1 MPAATA
7 ADLQRLEGV
16 LDILSGDLGALTAQ
30 MAALEQ
36 MPDMARQQLDVAL
49 ATDDRC
55 RAALGKLDGL
65 AKGFDVLREQNAKIL
80 KGQGYAAGMLE
91 EMLPLMRR
99 MAGIFDYVEELHAAG
114 VSASEFRAFLI
125 PFRAGQRAWARD
137 GSEKRRRS
145 YRRRRKRGPLRG
157 RPPWRWRRCRRRAMT
172 WPGRRQSLGRAVRL
186 RPRDAELGELHR
198 RVTEV
203 SRGATPQDKPRG
215 TAAPPK
221 VGTVLDGWR
230 LEQLLGRGGWG
241 QVFKATRS
249 GEERA
254 LKVMHPELSRNA
266 VFVERFTAEILTLA
280 SLRATTT
287 AAAAAMNTSSRST
300 ISAMPATR
308 TAGTS

>member
-1 MPAATA
+1 
-7 ADLQRLEGV
+7 
-16 LDILSGDLGALTAQ
+16 

-36 MPDMARQQLDVAL
+36 LPEVAKQHLDVAL

-91 EMLPLMRR
+91 EILPIMRR
-99 MAGIFDYVEELHAAG
+99 MAGIADYVEELHAAG
-114 VSASEFRAFLI
+114 VPGSEFRSLLAV
-125 PFRAGQRAWARD
+125 FREGQRDLGQGRIAEAKAKLSEASEARPTSGAAAVALAAVQAVGHD
-137 GSEKRRRS
+137 LAG
-145 YRRRRKRGPLRG
+145 
-157 RPPWRWRRCRRRAMT
+157 AAT
-172 WPGRRQSLGRAVRL
+172 SLGRAVRL

-203 SRGATPQDKPRG
+203 SRGATPADKPGG

-221 VGTVLDGWR
+221 VGAVLDGWR

-241 QVFKATRS
+241 QVFKATRN

-254 LKVMHPELSRNA
+254 LKVMHPELLRDPL
-266 VFVERFTAEILTLA
+266 FVERFTAEILTLA
-280 SLRATTT
+280 SLRGDEDRGRRGNEYVVKIHNFGYARD
-287 AAAAAMNTSSRST
+287 ADCWYFLMNTSRACRWSST
-300 ISAMPATR
+300 
-308 TAGTS
+308 